1 MTDKLTAQQ
10 QAQLDVLEMLPKRLE
25 LAHRLI
31 SEIESLRADESV
43 IRRLCRLLDTGK
55 AAANAVG
62 QTALA
67 DTMGMMSTIARR
79 GGDRRM
85 KVRGLRDG
93 LVSLKLNYEG
103 AIRGIKLPPRLEPKP
118 PANASA
124 PAAGPRGDRKSG
136 PPSR

>member
-10 QAQLDVLEMLPKRLE
+10 QAQLDVLETLPPRFE

-31 SEIESLRADESV
+31 GEIESLRADESQ

-55 AAANAVG
+55 AAANSVG

-67 DTMGMMSTIARR
+67 ETMGMMGTIARR

-93 LVSLKLNYEG
+93 LASLKINYEG
-103 AIRGIKLPPRLEPKP
+103 ALRAIRLQTRPQP
-118 PANASA
+118 PAPASA
-124 PAAGPRGDRKSG
+124 SSPAGGRPAGRKSE
-136 PPSR
+136 PPSH